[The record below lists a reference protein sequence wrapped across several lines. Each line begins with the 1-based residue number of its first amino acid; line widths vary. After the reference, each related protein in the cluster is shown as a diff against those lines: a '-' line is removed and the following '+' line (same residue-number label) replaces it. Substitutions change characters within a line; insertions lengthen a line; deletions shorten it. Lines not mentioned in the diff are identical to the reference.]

1 MSWISDLLSGGAQWW
16 VADQANNNYQDA
28 FNANITSLQT
38 LQNEA
43 RDYNDEGTFTPVT
56 VTPDTTT
63 NYGGTA
69 PTAPTAPTLV
79 TTGSSGYSAP
89 ATGPTGYSTVNGYTL
104 GSQPTGYTNGYT
116 LGAQPTASTNSY
128 TAGMG
133 PGSIASS
140 YVAGQAP
147 SGVTSNYTAGPTA
160 QLGGVNVNLP
170 GRFQGGVGG
179 PANVSLNGMLGFSGF
194 NIPQTASA
202 AQYNAPGQVN
212 TNLQQSA
219 LYNAQAQSPQYS
231 QGQIASGLLGGLTAQ
246 DALSQLGGG
255 TGRSEQEI
263 YDMLEGMQS
272 GDRERERLALRD
284 ELAAQ
289 GRLGTASNAYGGTP
303 EELARAKAVEEARG
317 ANAMRAFQLA
327 GEEQGRLATQRL
339 QAMGLG
345 EESAGRQNQNLLQSF
360 GLGTESQNAA
370 TNLTNVLGEQALQG
384 RSIGNQFQQG
394 LLSAALN
401 QRGQDVQAGTS
412 MAGINNQYNLGMFGA
427 QTNAQAQQA
436 AATNAYNQVMAQLYG
451 TDVGAATQAR
461 GQDVQMQNVLA
472 NVYGTDVN
480 AAVQQGQLGLEADRN
495 TIAQYQAQQTA
506 QAEQGR
512 QALQAAGIN
521 IDAFRAGDAAAQ
533 AQGAQALQA
542 AGINV
547 DAYRAAEQAS
557 QAQSQLGLQAGQQSI
572 DAFNAYNQAQFQ
584 QGQLGVQAGQQG
596 IDAFNAYNQGQYQ
609 QGMLGVEAG
618 NQNITA
624 FNAFNQAQQEAA
636 RLGLLADQNAISN
649 YNAQANYNIGMGGVN
664 NTAYAN
670 SFLSDRQAFDYAQ
683 LNAETQLNSERNQLV
698 AEGYAQTA
706 GMNEATLAQQ
716 AAEAQMNY
724 ELGNNQLIVDM
735 LLGTINDQTGQTVNT
750 GLLEQWFPGLFSG

>member
-1 MSWISDLLSGGAQWW
+1 MSWIGDLLSGGAQWW
-16 VADQANNNYQDA
+16 VQDQSGQGQTDA

-38 LQNEA
+38 LQSNA
-43 RDYNDEGTFTPVT
+43 RNYNQEGTFTPVT
-56 VTPDTTT
+56 VARDTGRVAAGGF
-63 NYGGTA
+63 GGTA
-69 PTAPTAPTLV
+69 PSITMPSAPTTPTL
-79 TTGSSGYSAP
+79 G
-89 ATGPTGYSTVNGYTL
+89 
-104 GSQPTGYTNGYT
+104 
-116 LGAQPTASTNSY
+116 TNSY
-128 TAGMG
+128 TAGAQPTGYSSGFMLGTQPTAAANSYTAGIG
-133 PGSIASS
+133 PGSVASS
-140 YVAGQAP
+140 YTAGQAP
-147 SGVTSNYTAGPTA
+147 SGATASYTAGSMG
-160 QLGGVNVNLP
+160 QLGGANVNLP

-194 NIPQTASA
+194 NIPQAASA

-219 LYNAQAQSPQYS
+219 LYNAQAQTPQYS
-231 QGQIASGLLGGLTAQ
+231 QGQIASGLLGGMTAQ
-246 DALSQLGGG
+246 DALAQLGGG

-263 YDMLEGMQS
+263 YDMLEGMQA

-327 GEEQGRLATQRL
+327 GEEQGRLAGQRL

-345 EESAGRQNQNLLQSF
+345 EQSSGRQNQDLLQSF

-370 TNLTNVLGEQALQG
+370 TNLTNVLGGQALQG

-394 LLSAALN
+394 LLNAALN

-412 MAGINNQYNLGMFGA
+412 MAGINNQFNLGMFGA
-427 QTNAQAQQA
+427 QTDAQAQQA
-436 AATNAYNQVMAQLYG
+436 AATNQYNQVMANLYG
-451 TDVGAATQAR
+451 TDVAAATQAR

-472 NVYGTDVN
+472 NVYGTDVG
-480 AAVQQGQLGLEADRN
+480 AAIQRGQLGLEADRN
-495 TIAQYQAQQTA
+495 AIAQYQAQQTA

-521 IDAFRAGDAAAQ
+521 IDAFVAGDAAAQ
-533 AQGAQALQA
+533 AAGAQALQA

-547 DAYRAAEQAS
+547 DAYRAAEQAG
-557 QAQSQLGLQAGQQSI
+557 QAQAQLGL
-572 DAFNAYNQAQFQ
+572 
-584 QGQLGVQAGQQG
+584 QAGQQG
-596 IDAFNAYNQGQYQ
+596 IDAFNAYNQAQYQ
-609 QGMLGVEAG
+609 QGMLGAQAG
-618 NQNITA
+618 QQSIDA
-624 FNAFNQAQQEAA
+624 YRAYQQAQQEQS

-649 YNAQANYNIGMGGVN
+649 YNAQADYSAAMANAA

-670 SFLSDRQAFDYAQ
+670 SFLGDRLALDWEELA
-683 LNAETQLNSERNQLV
+683 AETALNSERNQLV

-706 GMNEATLAQQ
+706 GMNEAELAQKQ
-716 AAEAQMNY
+716 IEAQMVADTA
-724 ELGNNQLIVDM
+724 NNQMMVDY
-735 LLGTINDQTGQTVNT
+735 LLGTVNNQTGAVDP
-750 GLLEQWFPGLFSG
+750 GLLQQWFPGLFSGE